1 MNLCIF
7 KAFRFSGRRLS
18 TICLHSPIV
27 YKTFEDAG
35 GLLLHIVCV
44 MRVEIL
50 CDGRVRMTE
59 AGGNINGLR
68 AGFDQPCRVRVAE
81 AVRVQP

>member
-27 YKTFEDAG
+27 YKTLEDAG
-35 GLLLHIVCV
+35 GLLLHLYSVVCIEV
-44 MRVEIL
+44 LR
-50 CDGRVRMTE
+50 DGRVRMTE
-59 AGGNINGLR
+59 TGGNVNGLR
-68 AGFDQPCRVRVAE
+68 TGFDQPRCVRMAKT
-81 AVRVQP
+81 VRVQT